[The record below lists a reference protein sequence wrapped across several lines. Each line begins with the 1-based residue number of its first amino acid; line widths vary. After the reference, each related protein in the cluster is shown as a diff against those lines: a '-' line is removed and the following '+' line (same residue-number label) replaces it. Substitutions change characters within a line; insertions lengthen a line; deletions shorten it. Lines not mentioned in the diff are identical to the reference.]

1 MHTGRLVLT
10 PVDAR
15 VAPER
20 TPLIASLTDA
30 ELIGEPLDRGRGR
43 FHIGSRFLSLVTF
56 AGCAVRIPGEPGP
69 DPGAPFCHV
78 SIPPASG
85 RPRLLAGRNTR
96 PPRCP
101 GCRARL
107 VDWREQRERW
117 QAEPDTPTGCRGCGE
132 TRPPWHWDWKHQ
144 GGFGRLFVCLEEVF
158 PGEAV
163 PTPSLLELLSRTS
176 GSDWGYFYVQD

>member
-10 PVDAR
+10 PVDAHA
-15 VAPER
+15 APER
-20 TPLIASLTDA
+20 TR
-30 ELIGEPLDRGRGR
+30 LIGALTGAGLIGAPLDESGGR
-43 FHIGSRFLSLVTF
+43 FRIGPSFLSLVSF
-56 AGCAVRIPGEPGP
+56 AGCAVNVRGEPGP
-69 DPGAPFCHV
+69 DPNAPFCHV
-78 SIPPASG
+78 SIPPASAL
-85 RPRLLAGRNTR
+85 PRLLAGRNTR

-107 VDWREQRERW
+107 GEWREQRERW
-117 QAEPDTPTGCRGCGE
+117 EAEPDIPTGCPTCGE
-132 TRPPWHWDWKHQ
+132 AQPPWRWDWKNQ

-163 PTPSLLELLSRTS
+163 PAPPLFELLKRTS